1 MEKYFEDETGTLIM
15 DSSLSNVFR
24 YFRILHPCLKFSAEL
39 SNRYLNLN
47 GYREENSYDK
57 VCFYI

>member
-1 MEKYFEDETGTLIM
+1 M

-47 GYREENSYDK
+47 GYREENSSRQDMFLSIISILHTYE
-57 VCFYI
+57 V